1 MLSTPINNTQSSA
14 LQTRQRLHRRQKS
27 TPVVSFD
34 AMKMSP
40 TSLPPTKQQAAAAAA
55 AMQSAQAQVHAH
67 AQAQSQAQL
76 QLQQKQQ
83 PSRQLGHRRGLSLDT
98 RRQQLQQR
106 QQRQQ
111 QIQQMQSQQQS
122 QQKQLQQQQQLMAA
136 AVAAASANTNPRQST
151 TQQHVMQETQQQRTV
166 RSGIEA
172 QQFAKQSRE
181 QALLFAQQQRQQQ
194 QQQQQQ
200 RQQQQDCADA
210 SFDFYNGPTAAM
222 MRKTLSGGGLPIQQQ
237 DFQLFASPNVHGL
250 QSPTGFMNLQDASN
264 VTGFPPSAASP
275 QGWASED
282 DTSSTRRASRRVSN
296 GIMDRVSKFEGMAM
310 DLQRPATPPHQ
321 NDNKYFP
328 PTPTETPLERMEKHQ
343 GAPRLDRFSDNYDE
357 SMEETL
363 KPQRRG
369 HHSNRSSG
377 VFDELRQQAEAMAL
391 ATPPP
396 PNMIRMPM
404 TPSDFLSINNMN
416 AEFVKMQNA
425 NFVALPVPA
434 DMQHLSPPQ
443 SQHPTPAT
451 IQGVFDNGI
460 IGNPNAFTN
469 KPDLWATEYDS
480 QSTVSP
486 FGAAQPDSPSYSET
500 PGPSRRRSPHKRNES
515 IASIASAASIASINI
530 DETRTETGVTL
541 DDIAIYIEGPNPADG
556 KWRCLYE
563 NCDKRFGRKENIKS
577 HVQTHLNDRQYQCP
591 HCQKCFVRQHDL
603 KRHAKIH
610 TGVKPYPCECGNNF
624 ARHDALTRH
633 RQRGMCIGAF
643 DGAVRK
649 IGKRGR
655 PRKSRP
661 SLDTRRE
668 KSSRTRSKN
677 KESAS
682 PEGSSHSGYSDNSA
696 GNSPRSDGSDSPF
709 DEDPFNVMDKD
720 MLEMGFNSNMN
731 PSIGA
736 VSRGTMNPSALAVSS
751 APMPGAGISAQEM
764 VNIMPVVS
772 PAEQA
777 AALAAS
783 PSAMSHYSHVSRASL
798 PGCSNEVESDELLP
812 TNLPTSPAKS
822 VASHYTHHPSTPP
835 ELSASSSPPQS
846 SARFF
851 DLDPNSSC
859 ADEDAVGLSAPL
871 TGGCGPL
878 GMDVGN
884 LSTSSIDDD
893 IMLMKA
899 YTADDVLVQLDD
911 SGLSMLNTSKFD
923 DEYGMFT
930 NNDDV
935 FFGNN

>member
-1 MLSTPINNTQSSA
+1 MLSTPMNNPQSSA

-27 TPVVSFD
+27 TPVVSFE

-40 TSLPPTKQQAAAAAA
+40 TSLPPTKQQAAAAA
-55 AMQSAQAQVHAH
+55 MQSAQAQAHAH

-83 PSRQLGHRRGLSLDT
+83 PSRQVGHRRGLSLDT

-122 QQKQLQQQQQLMAA
+122 QQKQLQQQQQQQFMATA
-136 AVAAASANTNPRQST
+136 AVAAQANTNPGQTT

-166 RSGIEA
+166 RQGFEA
-172 QQFAKQSRE
+172 QQLAKQSRE
-181 QALLFAQQQRQQQ
+181 QALLFAEQQRQQQ
-194 QQQQQQ
+194 QRQ
-200 RQQQQDCADA
+200 QQQQDCADA

-222 MRKTLSGGGLPIQQQ
+222 MRKTLSGGGLPMQQQ
-237 DFQLFASPNVHGL
+237 DFQLFASPNAQGL
-250 QSPTGFMNLQDASN
+250 QVSTGFMNIQDASN
-264 VTGFPPSAASP
+264 ITGFPPSAASP
-275 QGWASED
+275 QGWTSED

-296 GIMDRVSKFEGMAM
+296 GIMDRVSKFEGLAM

-328 PTPTETPLERMEKHQ
+328 PTPTETPMERMEKHQ
-343 GAPRLDRFSDNYDE
+343 GAPRLDRFADNYDE

-363 KPQRRG
+363 KPQRTRG

-377 VFDELRQQAEAMAL
+377 VFDDLRQQAEAMVL
-391 ATPPP
+391 ATPPRS
-396 PNMIRMPM
+396 NMIRMPM
-404 TPSDFLSINNMN
+404 TPADFISMNSMNNMN
-416 AEFVKMQNA
+416 NM
-425 NFVALPVPA
+425 NFVAMPVPA

-451 IQGVFDNGI
+451 IQGVFDNSI
-460 IGNPNAFTN
+460 ISHPNAFTG
-469 KPDLWATEYDS
+469 KPDLWATDYDA
-480 QSTVSP
+480 QSAMSP
-486 FGAAQPDSPSYSET
+486 FGAAPPDSPSYTEN
-500 PGPSRRRSPHKRNES
+500 PGTSRRKSPHKRNES

-541 DDIAIYIEGPNPADG
+541 DDIAIYIEGPNPTDG

-563 NCDKRFGRKENIKS
+563 GCDKRFGRKENIKS

-591 HCQKCFVRQHDL
+591 HCHKCFVRQHDL

-661 SLDTRRE
+661 SLDARRE

-682 PEGSSHSGYSDNSA
+682 PEASSHSGYSDNSA
-696 GNSPRSDGSDSPF
+696 GNSPGSDESDSPF

-720 MLEMGFNSNMN
+720 MLSMGFGSNAA
-731 PSIGA
+731 SSTGA

-772 PAEQA
+772 PAEHA

-798 PGCSNEVESDELLP
+798 PGCSNDNDEFLP

-859 ADEDAVGLSAPL
+859 ADEDVVGLSAPL
-871 TGGCGPL
+871 TSGCGTL

-884 LSTSSIDDD
+884 LSTSSIDED

-899 YTADDVLVQLDD
+899 YTSDDVLVQLDD
-911 SGLSMLNTSKFD
+911 SSLSMLNTSKFD
-923 DEYGMFT
+923 EEYGMFT